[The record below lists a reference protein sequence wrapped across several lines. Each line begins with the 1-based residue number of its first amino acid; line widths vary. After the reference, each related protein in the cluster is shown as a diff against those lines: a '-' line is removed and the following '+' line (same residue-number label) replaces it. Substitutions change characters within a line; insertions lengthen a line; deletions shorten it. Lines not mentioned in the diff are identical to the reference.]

1 MANNRTG
8 KTKNQSRHT
17 KRRKLTLIAC
27 FAVCAYFV
35 ISIISVQMEIYK
47 EKQKLADIQQQIND
61 TQLEN
66 DELSRIVYG
75 AGEAEYIE
83 RIAREKLG
91 YAAADERIF
100 EDVAGSGELS
110 ETTGDGAQTA
120 GDGADTPA
128 ETDPE
133 ADQET
138 GAADPETDPNSD
150 GGDPGA
156 A

>member
-17 KRRKLTLIAC
+17 RRRKLTLIAC

-110 ETTGDGAQTA
+110 ETTGDGA
-120 GDGADTPA
+120 DTPA
-128 ETDPE
+128 ETDPEADPE

-138 GAADPETDPNSD
+138 GAADPETDPNND